1 MVTESGSICIEE
13 PSKPGAHILAGNL
26 VVGVFA
32 GLAVMAAQAQQSEP
46 DGYAGATNANYQQA
60 YASTQWDTSYESQL
74 LTNTTQLITDGARS
88 GEGYF
93 SADGTQFVYQVE
105 MPGNPFY
112 QIYLLDLLSG
122 ESNRVSTGIGLTTCA
137 WIHPTLD
144 RIMYSS
150 TQKIRMHWQNKLKN
164 LRSEPAGRPAP
175 TAGITIRH
183 MRSMLLT
190 ATGAISSN

>member
-88 GEGYF
+88 GE
-93 SADGTQFVYQVE
+93 
-105 MPGNPFY
+105 
-112 QIYLLDLLSG
+112 
-122 ESNRVSTGIGLTTCA
+122 
-137 WIHPTLD
+137 
-144 RIMYSS
+144 
-150 TQKIRMHWQNKLKN
+150 
-164 LRSEPAGRPAP
+164 
-175 TAGITIRH
+175 
-183 MRSMLLT
+183 
-190 ATGAISSN
+190 AISTTEPSLFIR

>member
-32 GLAVMAAQAQQSEP
+32 GLAVMSAQAQQSEP

-93 SADGTQFVYQVE
+93 SADGTQFVYQAE

-112 QIYLLDLLSG
+112 QIYLLNLSPV
-122 ESNRVSTGIGLTTCA
+122 N
-137 WIHPTLD
+137 PTVFQQALV
-144 RIMYSS
+144 
-150 TQKIRMHWQNKLKN
+150 
-164 LRSEPAGRPAP
+164 
-175 TAGITIRH
+175 
-183 MRSMLLT
+183 
-190 ATGAISSN
+190 